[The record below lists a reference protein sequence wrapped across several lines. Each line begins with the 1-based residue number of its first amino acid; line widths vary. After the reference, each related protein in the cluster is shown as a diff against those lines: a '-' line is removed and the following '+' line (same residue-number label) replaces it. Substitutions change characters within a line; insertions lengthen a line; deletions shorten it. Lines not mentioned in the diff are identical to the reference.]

1 MCFELSSEQQQI
13 IQTAKKVAER
23 HGPDYWYEKE
33 ENHEFP
39 QEFFDTMGEVGFFG
53 LGVPE
58 VYGGS
63 GAGLTELI
71 IAFEAMA
78 SGGGGLAPVAA
89 CLLGP
94 IFGSSAILKLG
105 TEEQKRKYLP
115 DLISGKIRTCLGL
128 TEPNAGSDTLNI
140 STFARKD
147 GDEYV
152 ISGQKVFISLY
163 AESQKMLLVTRT
175 TKREDAPKK
184 AFGIS
189 LFFVDVPN
197 DAIQYTPIPKHA
209 CNYFKTYELS
219 IDNLRV
225 PKECLL
231 GDEGMGWYQVLEVLN
246 PERIYGAV
254 GAVGLGRLAIRTA
267 AEYANERMVFG
278 KPIGSNQGIQF
289 PLASSYAKLE
299 CAWLMCLK
307 AAALYDRGGSIKEVG
322 DATSMA
328 KYAAVEAGTE
338 AVHNAMLTL
347 GGYGFAKEYH
357 IERWWREIQ
366 LVRLAP
372 VTQHLALSYIG
383 EFILGMPK
391 SY

>member
-1 MCFELSSEQQQI
+1 MNFELSSEQQQI
-13 IQTAKKVAER
+13 VGTAKKVAEK
-23 HGPDYWYEKE
+23 HGPDYWYQKE

-39 QEFFDTMGEVGFFG
+39 QEFFDTMNEVGFFG

-58 VYGGS
+58 QYGGS
-63 GAGLTELI
+63 GAGLTDLI

-94 IFGSSAILKLG
+94 IFGCSAVLKLG
-105 TEEQKRKYLP
+105 SEEQKRKYLP
-115 DLISGKIRTCLGL
+115 GLISGKIRTCLGL

-140 STFARKD
+140 STFARKE

-163 AESQKMLLVTRT
+163 AEAQKMLLVTRT

-184 AFGIS
+184 AFGIT
-189 LFFVDVPN
+189 LFLVDIPN
-197 DAIQYTPIPKHA
+197 DAIRYTDIPKHA
-209 CNYFKTYELS
+209 VNYFKTYELG
-219 IDNLRV
+219 IEDLRV
-225 PKECLL
+225 PKECML

-267 AEYANERMVFG
+267 VEYANQRMVFG

-307 AAALYDRGGSIKEVG
+307 AAALYDQGGSIKEVG
-322 DATSMA
+322 DATSIA